1 LPSELSRSRETLK
14 RYGNTSSPSVLITLQ
29 EMLEPATPAKELW
42 LTSFGAG
49 FAAHSVSLKQE

>member
-1 LPSELSRSRETLK
+1 
-14 RYGNTSSPSVLITLQ
+14 LITLQ
-29 EMLEPATPAKELW
+29 DMLEPATPDKQLW

>member
-1 LPSELSRSRETLK
+1 
-14 RYGNTSSPSVLITLQ
+14 LITLQ
-29 EMLEPATPAKELW
+29 EMLETSTPDKQLW